1 MIHYSP
7 MVGEHPDLNSTA
19 ASLLGFLETY
29 GPMSGY
35 DIVGMV
41 EGSIGYFWN
50 VTRSQVY
57 RELNRLAEAELVEM
71 GESGARARPPYTST
85 GAGRRAILHL
95 LALAPGPLPN
105 RP

>member
-1 MIHYSP
+1 MPARPWPDDGEAPSRAARRGDDGAEYEPDYGIDHRGDAPPESADMIHYVP
-7 MVGEHPDLNSTA
+7 MVGEQQDLNSTA

-57 RELNRLAEAELVEM
+57 RELN
-71 GESGARARPPYTST
+71 
-85 GAGRRAILHL
+85 
-95 LALAPGPLPN
+95 
-105 RP
+105 